1 MLAARHRRRDGGR
14 HAEVSRQA
22 RGYDDGDAVVLRPAA
37 APHGPHPSFA
47 RNPSFG
53 TLSRIRYVTDAPR
66 LIRTADL
73 LIRSCRRTS
82 PSVLIGRY
90 RYLFP
95 AFCRHD
101 GAPLKPVAPDAVVTA
116 GLPNRARFGA
126 RAAPTVAR
134 IVAAVHPAPETSS
147 PRASAARAR
156 RASEMA
162 AKRGQ
167 EQWWCGDDRP
177 TFLGSRARA
186 SSPEPAFPRWP
197 RRAVTSAGESPP

>member
-37 APHGPHPSFA
+37 APHGPHPSFG

-73 LIRSCRRTS
+73 LIRRCRRTL
-82 PSVLIGRY
+82 PSVLIGRN

-101 GAPLKPVAPDAVVTA
+101 GAPLKPVAPMRW
-116 GLPNRARFGA
+116 LPSGYRR
-126 RAAPTVAR
+126 
-134 IVAAVHPAPETSS
+134 PADEHWMPGTEQDHG
-147 PRASAARAR
+147 AARHDEESEGAGEAAR
-156 RASEMA
+156 DHCG
-162 AKRGQ
+162 RGQ
-167 EQWWCGDDRP
+167 SGE
-177 TFLGSRARA
+177 
-186 SSPEPAFPRWP
+186 PEKYR
-197 RRAVTSAGESPP
+197 E